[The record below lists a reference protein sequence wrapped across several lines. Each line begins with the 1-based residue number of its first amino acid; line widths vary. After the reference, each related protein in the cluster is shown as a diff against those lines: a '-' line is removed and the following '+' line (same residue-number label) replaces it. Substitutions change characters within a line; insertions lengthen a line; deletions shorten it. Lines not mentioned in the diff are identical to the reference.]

1 MFKLAFVASALGNV
15 RSFVPSQATLPP
27 GATAHSIID

>member
-15 RSFVPSQATLPP
+15 RSFVPSPATLPL
-27 GATAHSIID
+27 GAASHSIID